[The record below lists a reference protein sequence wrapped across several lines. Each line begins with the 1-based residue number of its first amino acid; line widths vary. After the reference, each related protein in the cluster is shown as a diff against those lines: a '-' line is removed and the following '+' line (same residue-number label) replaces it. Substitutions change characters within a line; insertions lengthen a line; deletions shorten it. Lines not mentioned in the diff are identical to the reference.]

1 MRHSSSK
8 AIQDKATELA
18 MTGQYADANEL
29 IWTLFKQGFSR
40 AGDEIGFF
48 ERRRLD
54 RSCRE
59 ARNRKLQTM
68 TQSTGRSTV

>member
-1 MRHSSSK
+1 MRHSSGKTVHEK
-8 AIQDKATELA
+8 AAELA
-18 MTGQYADANEL
+18 MTGRYADSNDL

-59 ARNRKLQTM
+59 ARRQVQVQT
-68 TQSTGRSTV
+68 STPTIRS